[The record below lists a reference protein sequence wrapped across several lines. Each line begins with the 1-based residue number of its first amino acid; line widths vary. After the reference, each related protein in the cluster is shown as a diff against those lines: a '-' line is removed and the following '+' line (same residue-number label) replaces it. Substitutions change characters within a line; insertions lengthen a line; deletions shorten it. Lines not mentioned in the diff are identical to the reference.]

1 MDPRLVDTSHNVWSH
16 YKRPFCQMKF
26 IYINNYAFYRY
37 YKQNDFCLQFNAL
50 FFLSFILE
58 HAKALYKLWLV
69 LINSKGSDITS
80 RDDQDLSQKY
90 CYWHKLTAIPLL
102 YLFTV

>member
-26 IYINNYAFYRY
+26 IYINNYTFYRY

-69 LINSKGSDITS
+69 LINSKGSDIILPLEITKICHKNIVTDTS
-80 RDDQDLSQKY
+80 L
-90 CYWHKLTAIPLL
+90 WP
-102 YLFTV
+102 